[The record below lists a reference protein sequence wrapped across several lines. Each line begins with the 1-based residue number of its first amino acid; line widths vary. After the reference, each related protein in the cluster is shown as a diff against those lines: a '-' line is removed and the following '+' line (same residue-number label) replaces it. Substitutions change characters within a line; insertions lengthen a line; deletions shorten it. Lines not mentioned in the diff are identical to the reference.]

1 MGCIRAALLLACVSL
16 SSWVAIGPRKSSY
29 EVDLALAWNVSSS
42 SMQMS
47 NQGSEQPVFRHFLAI
62 CRTSIFDFFVH
73 HTFALSK
80 MDDGIILRRRTNSE
94 IPSGDWKYWVNIF
107 WHIFSAFLTWFCFNI
122 STFFLCCQY
131 DDDAMQLSD
140 DAGNFFEFPSKVLNF
155 YVKTLL

>member
-1 MGCIRAALLLACVSL
+1 MGWDALELLYYLRVFHWAEL
-16 SSWVAIGPRKSSY
+16 LGPRKSSY

-107 WHIFSAFLTWFCFNI
+107 WHIFSAFLTWFCSPIFRHFSFVANMMMQCNCLMMVEI
-122 STFFLCCQY
+122 FL
-131 DDDAMQLSD
+131 S
-140 DAGNFFEFPSKVLNF
+140 FPAKILNF